1 MIERL
6 TDSLELGGRRL
17 FRTSY
22 KGIRS
27 KRSLHSAFWCHGASC
42 IDLPSWWLS
51 ILRDSSQHNELS
63 SRQSTSEVCT
73 GLHTQ
78 SSGRGLL
85 DFLYPAKTLALMRN
99 LALNHAAHAK
109 KQTQRFSRRYALR
122 AYTSDATGAST
133 NTEMDSDESE
143 PWREPK
149 TASDPDCGDD
159 ADTAL
164 NLGISGVESAPK
176 VQSIVVTDE
185 FSILLGKYKQ
195 KLAVEGPLDP
205 ELDSL
210 FRMASTAGH
219 DLISKRAQSIL
230 DLMGKIPFAKRKRNN
245 YKCAI
250 QAALDLERTNQA
262 LLLHKDA
269 AVYGESFVGTSSL
282 LRYAIEREEW
292 KAGLKVWNTYCQ
304 KTPANS
310 RDSGIW
316 KGIDRLNLHFLMKQ
330 VSKLSDFTMKI
341 SMRFGPKNTQKSR
354 DFLDQVVLRALNR
367 RDEYFDI
374 YKQAE
379 LIEKLSKMIKLK
391 SRHFN
396 KALMQLLSIGQTNFS
411 EAAIKL
417 YGVMRQDSKLVPPHS
432 ILESLM
438 AKLHDMSGQVVGPN
452 IMIIFEDYKLH
463 YTVPKARAF
472 RLAIA
477 AMAYQGD
484 ASIVYSLFDEYRAH
498 HPASINSDTLW
509 DLLYLHF
516 QRAEVEKADKLFE
529 DFPVTYNIDPKLR
542 CWNLMIAMHARV
554 SDVAGTMRYYNQLLE
569 SGTQPNG
576 ITFATMMSFHGARGE
591 VEAIENLL
599 WECETRGIAKTFAMI
614 DPLVL
619 AHIRNDDID
628 TAERLAKKALN
639 MDLSGVPTRM
649 WNYLLNA
656 LAIRRDLVKINQTLQ
671 TMQGEN
677 VPMDAFTYAALIHS
691 LCVARQPG
699 AAYKVL
705 NVIMDHQNI
714 KPSPIHYALIMSGFI
729 ANEEYDNAINV
740 FTTMLKH
747 HKSDFNTQQVAITAA
762 TRIDLEEMSQEGHE
776 ASSHTLEQAEKLLDE
791 VLGNVDA
798 QELAAHGP
806 VMGVKSQRIDEAYI
820 SGYFVFM
827 IHAYGKQKAFDKV
840 AELYNK
846 YVATATTIQPDIK
859 INPPINMLVA
869 LMATHNHA
877 KEYGEVERCWHLALE
892 KSGQLARRSD
902 ANDTSQPGWVLP
914 SRRHI
919 LSQPLRYYSE
929 ALVLTDR
936 VDEIQPLLKQLLFFG
951 YDPDNRCWN
960 NLVQI
965 LCRARREVQAF
976 EICER
981 VLMPDFPGW
990 RTHGFMGGLRKS
1002 IPKSYQLG
1010 TKMPEYK
1017 TLVYLAAAYMNLR
1030 DQQAFR
1036 SRDDTTMADLEES
1049 YPLAVDAIRTM
1060 PLIKDDLRPV
1070 TVRNKI
1076 LEGTA

>member
-6 TDSLELGGRRL
+6 TESLELGGRRL
-17 FRTSY
+17 LRISH

-27 KRSLHSAFWCHGASC
+27 KRSLHSGFWCHGASC

-51 ILRDSSQHNELS
+51 ILRDTSQHNELS
-63 SRQSTSEVCT
+63 SRQSTGEACT
-73 GLHTQ
+73 GLYAQ

-85 DFLYPAKTLALMRN
+85 EFLYPAKTLALMRS
-99 LALNHAAHAK
+99 LALNRTAHAK
-109 KQTQRFSRRYALR
+109 KQTQRFSRRYTLR
-122 AYTSDATGAST
+122 SYTSDATGAST
-133 NTEMDSDESE
+133 NTDIDSNE
-143 PWREPK
+143 PEYLGEPK
-149 TASDPDCGDD
+149 TALDPDRGDD
-159 ADTAL
+159 TDITS
-164 NLGISGVESAPK
+164 NLEILGVESRR
-176 VQSIVVTDE
+176 QLRSIAMVDE
-185 FSILLGKYKQ
+185 FDILLGKYEQ
-195 KLAVEGPLDP
+195 KLVVEGPLDP

-210 FRMASTAGH
+210 FRMASAAGH

-230 DLMGKIPFAKRKRNN
+230 DLLEEIPFTKRKWNI
-245 YKCAI
+245 YDYAI
-250 QAALDLERTNQA
+250 QAALDLERINQA

-269 AVYGESFVGTSSL
+269 VTCGKGYVSTSSL
-282 LRYAIEREEW
+282 LHYAIERDEW
-292 KAGLKVWNTYCQ
+292 EAGLNVWNTYCQ
-304 KTPANS
+304 KTPAKSRNS
-310 RDSGIW
+310 DIW
-316 KGIDRLNLHFLMKQ
+316 KGIDTLNLHFLMKQ
-330 VSKLSDFTMKI
+330 VSNLADFTMKT
-341 SMRFGPKNTQKSR
+341 SLRFGPKNTQKSR
-354 DFLDQVVLRALNR
+354 DFLDQVVLRALSR
-367 RDEYFDI
+367 RAEYFEI

-379 LIEKLSKMIKLK
+379 LIEKLSKMTKLK
-391 SRHFN
+391 STHFN
-396 KALMQLLSIGQTNFS
+396 KALMQLLSVGQTNFS

-438 AKLHDMSGQVVGPN
+438 AKLYDMNGQVVGPN
-452 IMIIFEDYKLH
+452 IMTIFEDCRLH

-484 ASIVYSLFDEYRAH
+484 ANIVYSLFDEYRAH
-498 HPASINSDTLW
+498 HPASIDSDTLW

-516 QRAEVEKADKLFE
+516 QRAEVEEADKLFQ
-529 DFPVTYNIDPKLR
+529 DFPVTYSIDPKLR
-542 CWNLMIAMHARV
+542 CWNLMIAMHSRV
-554 SDVAGTMRYYNQLLE
+554 SDVVGTMRYYNQLLE

-599 WECETRGIAKTFAMI
+599 LECETRGIAKTFAMI

-639 MDLSGVPTRM
+639 MDLSGIPTRM
-649 WNYLLNA
+649 WNYVLNA
-656 LAIRRDLVKINQTLQ
+656 LAIRQDLVKINQTLQ
-671 TMQGEN
+671 TMQVEK
-677 VPMDAFTYAALIHS
+677 VPMDAFTYAALIHG

-714 KPSPIHYALIMSGFI
+714 KPTPFHYALVMSGFV
-729 ANEEYDNAINV
+729 ANKDYDDAINV
-740 FTTMLKH
+740 FTAMLEH
-747 HKSDFNTQQVAITAA
+747 HKPDFSTQQVAITAA
-762 TRIDLEEMSQEGHE
+762 ARIDLEEMSQEGHE
-776 ASSHTLEQAEKLLDE
+776 AQSYTLERAEKLLDE
-791 VLGNVDA
+791 VLGNMDA
-798 QELAAHGP
+798 QELATHAP
-806 VMGVKSQRIDEAYI
+806 IMGVKSQRIDEAYK

-840 AELYNK
+840 ARLYNK
-846 YVATATTIQPDIK
+846 YVATATTIQPDIE
-859 INPPINMLVA
+859 ISPPINMLIA
-869 LMATHNHA
+869 LMATHIHA

-892 KSGQLARRSD
+892 KSEQLARRSD
-902 ANDTSQPGWVLP
+902 ANDISQPGWVLP

-936 VDEIQPLLKQLLFFG
+936 VDEIRPLLKQLLFFG
-951 YDPDNRCWN
+951 YEPDNRCWN

-1002 IPKSYQLG
+1002 IPKSYQLDA
-1010 TKMPEYK
+1010 KMPEYK
-1017 TLVYLAAAYMNLR
+1017 TLVYLAAAYMSVR

-1036 SRDDTTMADLEES
+1036 SRDDTTMANLEES
-1049 YPLAVDAIRTM
+1049 CPLAVNAIRTM

-1076 LEGTA
+1076 LEGSA